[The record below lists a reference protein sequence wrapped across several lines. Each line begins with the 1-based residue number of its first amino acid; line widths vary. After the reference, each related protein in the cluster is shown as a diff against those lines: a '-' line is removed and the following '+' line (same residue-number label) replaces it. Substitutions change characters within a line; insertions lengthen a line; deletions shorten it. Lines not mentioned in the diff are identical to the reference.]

1 MSRMSIAT
9 IDKPEFINVT
19 PYNPLI
25 SECEIKVLYLGDNR
39 NRSYISK
46 EVATQMANTLPGCP
60 IVGYYKDSVQD
71 FDEHSERVIIDS
83 DGVKFECLTKPY
95 GFVAPDAKIWF
106 QKFEDT
112 DEFGNTVTREYLMTT
127 GYLWTGQFEEC
138 QRVISQGNN
147 QSMELDKDT
156 LDGHWSKDYKKGVE
170 LFIIN
175 DAIFSKLCILGD
187 DVEPCFEGASVTA
200 PNVSASFTK
209 VDDNFRQTLF
219 TMMQDLKT
227 ALEGGQQM
235 IDVIVEDA
243 VVEEFAA
250 EPVVEE
256 PVVDTVDDTDPSSAA
271 SQEPIVE
278 EAPIVD
284 GEPAAEPVVEEPVI
298 EEPETEPAPVDVEP
312 VVEPEIEEPVAEPA
326 PSVEEQFTALQQE
339 LETERAEHSA
349 LAEQYALLQSEHN
362 ALLAAHAEL
371 VEFKRQSDDAK
382 KDEMIGRFYMLSDED
397 KAEIIANKAN
407 YSVEDIEEKLSVICF
422 RKKVNF
428 ELEDNSKINNKIEQ
442 PAVTFNMSNLGAA
455 SKPDWLIAVDN
466 AKAKNI

>member
-175 DAIFSKLCILGD
+175 DAIFSKLCILGE
-187 DVEPCFEGASVTA
+187 DVEPCFEGSSITK
-200 PNVSASFTK
+200 PDVSTSFSK
-209 VDDNFRQTLF
+209 VDDDFKMTLF
-219 TMMQDLKT
+219 TMMEELKEI
-227 ALEGGQQM
+227 LQGGEKM
-235 IDVIVEDA
+235 EFDVKKTEEV
-243 VVEEFAA
+243 VVEENQPTDVPTDFKKEEKEEDKKEKTTSEENQDSTEDGKKSEEKKEDDEDKEKFAKK
-250 EPVVEE
+250 EDE
-256 PVVDTVDDTDPSSAA
+256 DDKEDKSKS
-271 SQEPIVE
+271 
-278 EAPIVD
+278 
-284 GEPAAEPVVEEPVI
+284 
-298 EEPETEPAPVDVEP
+298 EEPENKDDKSDKDDDDEDDKRKYSLL
-312 VVEPEIEEPVAEPA
+312 EEKFNDLAAKFALLEETNTKL
-326 PSVEEQFTALQQE
+326 VEENASLTKFKADI
-339 LETERAEHSA
+339 EHKEKEDLIAS
-349 LAEQYALLQSEHN
+349 
-362 ALLAAHAEL
+362 
-371 VEFKRQSDDAK
+371 
-382 KDEMIGRFYMLSDED
+382 FYMLSDED
-397 KAEIIANKAN
+397 KQDVIANIDK
-407 YSVEDIEEKLSVICF
+407 YSLEDIEGKLSIICV

-428 ELEDNSKINNKIEQ
+428 NLDEEEEGKKTEQ
-442 PAVTFNMSNLGAA
+442 VSVTFSLEGGESEPAF
-455 SKPDWLIAVDN
+455 L
-466 AKAKNI
+466 KALRNTKSRNC

>member
-138 QRVISQGNN
+138 QRVISKGNN

-175 DAIFSKLCILGD
+175 DAIFSKLCILGE
-187 DVEPCFEGASVTA
+187 DVEPCFEGSSITK
-200 PNVSASFTK
+200 PDVSTSFSK
-209 VDDNFRQTLF
+209 VDDDFKMTLF
-219 TMMQDLKT
+219 TMMEELKEI
-227 ALEGGQQM
+227 LQGGEKM
-235 IDVIVEDA
+235 EFDVKKTEEV
-243 VVEEFAA
+243 VVEENQPTDVPTDFKKEEKEEDKKEKTTSEENQDSTEDGKKSEEKKEDDEDKEKFAKKEDEDDKEDKSE
-250 EPVVEE
+250 EPKDEDDKSDKGDDDEDEKRKYSLLEEKYNDLAAKFALLEETNATLVEE
-256 PVVDTVDDTDPSSAA
+256 NATLTQFKADI
-271 SQEPIVE
+271 EHKEKE
-278 EAPIVD
+278 ELI
-284 GEPAAEPVVEEPVI
+284 
-298 EEPETEPAPVDVEP
+298 T
-312 VVEPEIEEPVAEPA
+312 
-326 PSVEEQFTALQQE
+326 S
-339 LETERAEHSA
+339 
-349 LAEQYALLQSEHN
+349 
-362 ALLAAHAEL
+362 
-371 VEFKRQSDDAK
+371 
-382 KDEMIGRFYMLSDED
+382 FYMLSDED
-397 KAEIIANKAN
+397 KKDVIENIDK
-407 YSVEDIEEKLSVICF
+407 YSLEDIEGKLSIICV

-428 ELEDNSKINNKIEQ
+428 NLDEEVKEEKKTEQ
-442 PAVTFNMSNLGAA
+442 VAVTFSLEGGDSEPAF
-455 SKPDWLIAVDN
+455 L
-466 AKAKNI
+466 KALRNTKRTNC

>member
-175 DAIFSKLCILGD
+175 DAIFSKLCILGE
-187 DVEPCFEGASVTA
+187 DVEPCFEGSSITK
-200 PNVSASFTK
+200 PDVSTSFSK
-209 VDDNFRQTLF
+209 VDDDFKMTLF
-219 TMMQDLKT
+219 TMMEELKEI
-227 ALEGGQQM
+227 LQGGEKM
-235 IDVIVEDA
+235 EFDVKKTEEV
-243 VVEEFAA
+243 VVEENQPTDVPTDFKKEEKEEDKKEKTTSEENQDSTEDGKKSEEKKEDDEDKEKFAKKEDEDDKEDKSE
-250 EPVVEE
+250 EPKDEDDKSDKGDDDEDEKRKYSLLEEKYNDLAAKFALLEETNATLVEE
-256 PVVDTVDDTDPSSAA
+256 NATLTQFKADI
-271 SQEPIVE
+271 EHKEKE
-278 EAPIVD
+278 ELI
-284 GEPAAEPVVEEPVI
+284 
-298 EEPETEPAPVDVEP
+298 T
-312 VVEPEIEEPVAEPA
+312 
-326 PSVEEQFTALQQE
+326 S
-339 LETERAEHSA
+339 
-349 LAEQYALLQSEHN
+349 
-362 ALLAAHAEL
+362 
-371 VEFKRQSDDAK
+371 
-382 KDEMIGRFYMLSDED
+382 FYMLSDED
-397 KAEIIANKAN
+397 KKDVIENIDK
-407 YSVEDIEEKLSVICF
+407 YSLEDIEGKLSIICV

-428 ELEDNSKINNKIEQ
+428 NLDEEVKEEKKTEQ
-442 PAVTFNMSNLGAA
+442 VAVTFSLEGGDSEPAF
-455 SKPDWLIAVDN
+455 L
-466 AKAKNI
+466 KALRNTKRTNC

>member
-138 QRVISQGNN
+138 QRVIDKGNN

-156 LDGHWSKDYKKGVE
+156 LDGHWTKDYKKGVE

-175 DAIFSKLCILGD
+175 DAIFSKLCILGE
-187 DVEPCFEGASVTA
+187 DVEPCFEGSSITK
-200 PNVSASFTK
+200 PDVSTSFSK
-209 VDDNFRQTLF
+209 VDDDFKMTLF
-219 TMMQDLKT
+219 TMMEELKEI
-227 ALEGGQQM
+227 LQGGEKM
-235 IDVIVEDA
+235 EFDVKKTEEV
-243 VVEEFAA
+243 VVEENQPTDVPTDFKKEEKEEDKKEKTTSEENQDSTEDGKKSEEKKEDDEDKEKFAKK
-250 EPVVEE
+250 EDE
-256 PVVDTVDDTDPSSAA
+256 DDKEDKS
-271 SQEPIVE
+271 
-278 EAPIVD
+278 
-284 GEPAAEPVVEEPVI
+284 
-298 EEPETEPAPVDVEP
+298 EEPEDKDDKSAEDDDDED
-312 VVEPEIEEPVAEPA
+312 EKRKYSLLEEKYNDLAEKFA
-326 PSVEEQFTALQQE
+326 LLEATNATLVEENATLTQFKADIEHKEKEE
-339 LETERAEHSA
+339 LITS
-349 LAEQYALLQSEHN
+349 
-362 ALLAAHAEL
+362 
-371 VEFKRQSDDAK
+371 
-382 KDEMIGRFYMLSDED
+382 FYMLSDED
-397 KAEIIANKAN
+397 KKDVIENIDK
-407 YSVEDIEEKLSVICF
+407 YSLEDIEGKLSIICV

-428 ELEDNSKINNKIEQ
+428 NLDEEVKEEKKTEQ
-442 PAVTFNMSNLGAA
+442 VAVTFSLEGGDSEPAF
-455 SKPDWLIAVDN
+455 L
-466 AKAKNI
+466 KALRNTKRTNC

>member
-138 QRVISQGNN
+138 QRVISKGNN

-175 DAIFSKLCILGD
+175 DAIFSKLCILGE
-187 DVEPCFEGASVTA
+187 DVEPCFEGSSITK
-200 PNVSASFTK
+200 PDVSTSFSK
-209 VDDNFRQTLF
+209 VDDDFKMTLF
-219 TMMQDLKT
+219 TMMEELKEILQGGEKMENFDLNKPEEVVDT
-227 ALEGGQQM
+227 P
-235 IDVIVEDA
+235 A
-243 VVEEFAA
+243 VD
-250 EPVVEE
+250 
-256 PVVDTVDDTDPSSAA
+256 PVVDPASEFKKEEEDKKEKTTSEENQNSTEDEKKSEDKKEDDEDKKEKFAKKEDDEDDKEDKSKS
-271 SQEPIVE
+271 
-278 EAPIVD
+278 
-284 GEPAAEPVVEEPVI
+284 
-298 EEPETEPAPVDVEP
+298 EEPENKDDKSDKDDDDEDDKRKYSLL
-312 VVEPEIEEPVAEPA
+312 EEKFNDLAAKFALLEETNA
-326 PSVEEQFTALQQE
+326 TLVEENASLTKFKADI
-339 LETERAEHSA
+339 EHKEKEDLIAS
-349 LAEQYALLQSEHN
+349 
-362 ALLAAHAEL
+362 
-371 VEFKRQSDDAK
+371 
-382 KDEMIGRFYMLSDED
+382 FYMLSDED
-397 KAEIIANKAN
+397 KQDVVANIDK
-407 YSVEDIEEKLSVICF
+407 YSLEDIEGKLSIICV

-428 ELEDNSKINNKIEQ
+428 NLDEEEEGKKTEQ
-442 PAVTFNMSNLGAA
+442 VAVTFSLEGGDSEPAF
-455 SKPDWLIAVDN
+455 L
-466 AKAKNI
+466 KALRNTKRTNC

>member
-175 DAIFSKLCILGD
+175 DAIFSKLCILGE
-187 DVEPCFEGASVTA
+187 DVEPCFEGSSITK
-200 PNVSASFTK
+200 PDVSTSFSK
-209 VDDNFRQTLF
+209 VDDDFKMTLF
-219 TMMQDLKT
+219 TMMEELKEI
-227 ALEGGQQM
+227 LQGGEKM
-235 IDVIVEDA
+235 EFDVKKTEEV
-243 VVEEFAA
+243 VVEENQPTDVPTDFKKEEKEEDKKEKTTSEENQDSTEDGKKSEEKKEDDDEDKEKFAKKEDEDDKEDKSE
-250 EPVVEE
+250 EPKDEDDKSDKGDDDEDEKRKYSLLEEKYNDLAAKFALLEETNATLVEE
-256 PVVDTVDDTDPSSAA
+256 NATLTQFKADI
-271 SQEPIVE
+271 EHKEKE
-278 EAPIVD
+278 ELI
-284 GEPAAEPVVEEPVI
+284 
-298 EEPETEPAPVDVEP
+298 T
-312 VVEPEIEEPVAEPA
+312 
-326 PSVEEQFTALQQE
+326 S
-339 LETERAEHSA
+339 
-349 LAEQYALLQSEHN
+349 
-362 ALLAAHAEL
+362 
-371 VEFKRQSDDAK
+371 
-382 KDEMIGRFYMLSDED
+382 FYMLSDED
-397 KAEIIANKAN
+397 KKDVIENIDK
-407 YSVEDIEEKLSVICF
+407 YSLEDIEGKLSIICV

-428 ELEDNSKINNKIEQ
+428 NLDEEVKEEKKTEQ
-442 PAVTFNMSNLGAA
+442 VAVTFSLEGGDSEPAF
-455 SKPDWLIAVDN
+455 L
-466 AKAKNI
+466 KALRNTKRTNC

>member
-175 DAIFSKLCILGD
+175 DAIFSKLCILGE
-187 DVEPCFEGASVTA
+187 DVEPCFEGSSITK
-200 PNVSASFTK
+200 PDVSTSFSK
-209 VDDNFRQTLF
+209 VDDDFKMTLF
-219 TMMQDLKT
+219 TMMEELKEI
-227 ALEGGQQM
+227 LQGGEKM
-235 IDVIVEDA
+235 EFDVKKTEEVIVEENQPTDVPTDFKKEEKEEDKKEKTTSEENQDSTEDGKKSEEKKEDEDDEDKEKFA
-243 VVEEFAA
+243 KKEDEDDKEDKSEEPKDEDDKSDKGDDDEDEKRKYSLLEEKYNDLAAKFALLEETNATLVEENATLTQFKADI
-250 EPVVEE
+250 EHKEKEE
-256 PVVDTVDDTDPSSAA
+256 LITS
-271 SQEPIVE
+271 
-278 EAPIVD
+278 
-284 GEPAAEPVVEEPVI
+284 
-298 EEPETEPAPVDVEP
+298 
-312 VVEPEIEEPVAEPA
+312 
-326 PSVEEQFTALQQE
+326 
-339 LETERAEHSA
+339 
-349 LAEQYALLQSEHN
+349 
-362 ALLAAHAEL
+362 
-371 VEFKRQSDDAK
+371 
-382 KDEMIGRFYMLSDED
+382 FYMLSDED
-397 KAEIIANKAN
+397 KKDVIENIDK
-407 YSVEDIEEKLSVICF
+407 YSLEDIEGKLSIICV

-428 ELEDNSKINNKIEQ
+428 NLDEEVKEEKKTEQ
-442 PAVTFNMSNLGAA
+442 VAVTFSLEGGDSEPAF
-455 SKPDWLIAVDN
+455 L
-466 AKAKNI
+466 KALRNTKRTNC

>member
-9 IDKPEFINVT
+9 IDSPEFINVT

-138 QRVISQGNN
+138 QRVITQGNN

-175 DAIFSKLCILGD
+175 DAIFSKLCILGE
-187 DVEPCFEGASVTA
+187 DVEPCFEGSSITK
-200 PNVSASFTK
+200 PDVSTSFSK
-209 VDDNFRQTLF
+209 VDDDFKMTLF
-219 TMMQDLKT
+219 TMMEELKEILQGGEKMEFDLNKT
-227 ALEGGQQM
+227 EE
-235 IDVIVEDA
+235 V
-243 VVEEFAA
+243 VVEEN
-250 EPVVEE
+250 
-256 PVVDTVDDTDPSSAA
+256 
-271 SQEPIVE
+271 Q
-278 EAPIVD
+278 
-284 GEPAAEPVVEEPVI
+284 
-298 EEPETEPAPVDVEP
+298 PVDVPSDFKKEEKEEDKKEKTASEENQESTEDEKKSEEKEDDEEEKEKFAKKEEDKEEEKSDESKKEDEEDEKFSKCEEEDKEDEKEKYSLLETQYNDLAAKFALLEETNAQL
-312 VVEPEIEEPVAEPA
+312 VEQNTALAQFKAEIEHKEK
-326 PSVEEQFTALQQE
+326 EELIA
-339 LETERAEHSA
+339 S
-349 LAEQYALLQSEHN
+349 
-362 ALLAAHAEL
+362 
-371 VEFKRQSDDAK
+371 
-382 KDEMIGRFYMLSDED
+382 FYMLSDED
-397 KAEIIANKAN
+397 KKDVVDNIDK
-407 YSVEDIEEKLSVICF
+407 YSLEDIEGKLSIICV

-428 ELEDNSKINNKIEQ
+428 NLDEEVKEEKKTEQ
-442 PAVTFNMSNLGAA
+442 VAVTFSLEGGDGEPAF
-455 SKPDWLIAVDN
+455 L
-466 AKAKNI
+466 KALRNTKRTNC

>member
-175 DAIFSKLCILGD
+175 DAIFSKLCILGE
-187 DVEPCFEGASVTA
+187 DVEPCFEGSSITK
-200 PNVSASFTK
+200 PDVSTSFSK
-209 VDDNFRQTLF
+209 VDDDFKMTLF
-219 TMMQDLKT
+219 TMMEELKEI
-227 ALEGGQQM
+227 LQGGEKM
-235 IDVIVEDA
+235 EFDVKKTEEV
-243 VVEEFAA
+243 VVEENQPTDVPTDFKKEEKEEDKKEKTTSEENQDSTEDGKKSEEKKEDDEDKEKFAKKEDEDDKEDKSE
-250 EPVVEE
+250 EPKDEDDKSDEGDDDEDEKRKYSLLEEKYNDLAAKFALLEETNATLVEE
-256 PVVDTVDDTDPSSAA
+256 NATLTQFKADI
-271 SQEPIVE
+271 EHKEKE
-278 EAPIVD
+278 ELI
-284 GEPAAEPVVEEPVI
+284 
-298 EEPETEPAPVDVEP
+298 T
-312 VVEPEIEEPVAEPA
+312 
-326 PSVEEQFTALQQE
+326 S
-339 LETERAEHSA
+339 
-349 LAEQYALLQSEHN
+349 
-362 ALLAAHAEL
+362 
-371 VEFKRQSDDAK
+371 
-382 KDEMIGRFYMLSDED
+382 FYMLSDED
-397 KAEIIANKAN
+397 KKDVIENIDK
-407 YSVEDIEEKLSVICF
+407 YSLEDIEGKLSIICV

-428 ELEDNSKINNKIEQ
+428 NLDEEVKEEKKTEQ
-442 PAVTFNMSNLGAA
+442 VAVTFSLEGGDSEPAF
-455 SKPDWLIAVDN
+455 L
-466 AKAKNI
+466 KALRNTKRTNC

>member
-175 DAIFSKLCILGD
+175 DAIFSKLCILGE
-187 DVEPCFEGASVTA
+187 DVEPCFEGSSITK
-200 PNVSASFTK
+200 PDVSTSFSK
-209 VDDNFRQTLF
+209 VDDDFKMTLF
-219 TMMQDLKT
+219 TMMEELKEI
-227 ALEGGQQM
+227 LQGGEKM
-235 IDVIVEDA
+235 EFDVKKTEEVA
-243 VVEEFAA
+243 VEENQPTDVPTDFKKEEKEEDKKEKTTSEENQDSTEDGKKSEEKKEDDEDKEKFAKKEDEDDKEDKSE
-250 EPVVEE
+250 EPKDEDDKSDEGDDDEDEKRKYSLLEEKYNDLAAKFALLEETNATLVEE
-256 PVVDTVDDTDPSSAA
+256 NATLTQFKADI
-271 SQEPIVE
+271 EHKEKE
-278 EAPIVD
+278 ELI
-284 GEPAAEPVVEEPVI
+284 
-298 EEPETEPAPVDVEP
+298 T
-312 VVEPEIEEPVAEPA
+312 
-326 PSVEEQFTALQQE
+326 S
-339 LETERAEHSA
+339 
-349 LAEQYALLQSEHN
+349 
-362 ALLAAHAEL
+362 
-371 VEFKRQSDDAK
+371 
-382 KDEMIGRFYMLSDED
+382 FYMLSDED
-397 KAEIIANKAN
+397 KKDVIENIDK
-407 YSVEDIEEKLSVICF
+407 YSLEDIEGKLSIICV

-428 ELEDNSKINNKIEQ
+428 NLDEEVKEEKKTEQ
-442 PAVTFNMSNLGAA
+442 VAVTFSLEGGDSEPAF
-455 SKPDWLIAVDN
+455 L
-466 AKAKNI
+466 KALRNTKRTNC

>member
-175 DAIFSKLCILGD
+175 DAIFSKLCILGE
-187 DVEPCFEGASVTA
+187 DVEPCFEGSSITK
-200 PNVSASFTK
+200 PDVSTSFSK
-209 VDDNFRQTLF
+209 VDDDFKMTLF
-219 TMMQDLKT
+219 TMMEELKEI
-227 ALEGGQQM
+227 LQGGEKM
-235 IDVIVEDA
+235 EFDVKKTEEV
-243 VVEEFAA
+243 VVEENQPTDVPTDFKKEEKEEDKKEKTTSEENQDSTEDGKKSEEKKEDDEDKEKFAKKEDENDKEDKSE
-250 EPVVEE
+250 EPKDEDDKSDKGDDDEDEKRKYSLLEEKYNDLAAKFALLEETNATLVEE
-256 PVVDTVDDTDPSSAA
+256 NATLTQFKADI
-271 SQEPIVE
+271 EHKEKE
-278 EAPIVD
+278 ELI
-284 GEPAAEPVVEEPVI
+284 
-298 EEPETEPAPVDVEP
+298 T
-312 VVEPEIEEPVAEPA
+312 
-326 PSVEEQFTALQQE
+326 S
-339 LETERAEHSA
+339 
-349 LAEQYALLQSEHN
+349 
-362 ALLAAHAEL
+362 
-371 VEFKRQSDDAK
+371 
-382 KDEMIGRFYMLSDED
+382 FYMLSDED
-397 KAEIIANKAN
+397 KKDVIENIDK
-407 YSVEDIEEKLSVICF
+407 YSLEDIEGKLSIICV

-428 ELEDNSKINNKIEQ
+428 NLDEEVKEEKKTEQ
-442 PAVTFNMSNLGAA
+442 VAVTFSLEGGDSEPAF
-455 SKPDWLIAVDN
+455 L
-466 AKAKNI
+466 KALRNTKRTNC